1 MKRILG
7 LEDLMKNDKICLVM
21 ALIISAGLMV
31 SCASVQDRTMTP
43 QERAE
48 LEVVGTVTASW
59 TSFSM
64 LHIPASK
71 DSLKTRALSELKKE
85 AAKQGFS
92 GNIDFR
98 NISVTQG
105 ASPTTI
111 WLFQLNI
118 FMDIRKNT
126 ASADIVLYSTETGRG
141 RANQQKM
148 GAALDN
154 ATQSLIES
162 LPRNST
168 IAILNIS
175 SSSRTDSEYIVD
187 ELEYR
192 LVGSGRFTIVDRRR
206 LDQIRSEQNFQMT
219 GEVDDNSAISI
230 GNMLGANIVITGNIS
245 STGTSQYLN
254 LKALDVKTAR
264 IITLAREQ
272 Y

>member
-1 MKRILG
+1 LKRILG

-21 ALIISAGLMV
+21 ALIISAGLTV
-31 SCASVQDRTMTP
+31 SCVSIQDRTMTP

-48 LEVVGTVTASW
+48 AEVIGSVTTSWNSYQFIHIASP
-59 TSFSM
+59 SN
-64 LHIPASK
+64 IKNKAY
-71 DSLKTRALSELKKE
+71 SELKKE
-85 AAKQGFS
+85 AQKLYQ
-92 GNIDFR
+92 GNIDIK
-98 NISVTQG
+98 NIAIAGSFTGWALAYPV
-105 ASPTTI
+105 SPI
-111 WLFQLNI
+111 FGNFQKI
-118 FMDIRKNT
+118 T
-126 ASADIVLYSTETGRG
+126 ASGDVVLYSTETVRG

-154 ATQSLIES
+154 ATQTLIES
-162 LPRNST
+162 LPRDST

-175 SSSRTDSEYIVD
+175 SSSLTDSEYIVD

-230 GNMLGANIVITGNIS
+230 GNMLGATIVITGNIS

-264 IITLAREQ
+264 IITMAREQ